1 MIYQV
6 KGNSMLKN
14 NVLKELNIV
23 TNKVDEMPN
32 DLSSYWTEK
41 ELKIEG
47 KPVAIFNAFRQYQME
62 SVLFRVF
69 VKLGWRK

>member
-1 MIYQV
+1 MDLKIKHKCYQP
-6 KGNSMLKN
+6 
-14 NVLKELNIV
+14 
-23 TNKVDEMPN
+23 NKYPYYRGSSD